1 MKIKFYYIL
10 IKQHEWKHCYLRYKN
25 KKKTYAAVRKQ
36 FSLIY
41 LVHENNKQ

>member
-25 KKKTYAAVRKQ
+25 KKNICCCQETI
-36 FSLIY
+36 FFD